1 MLLLLGVGRTVEKW
15 FLELWVGY
23 EYFTEYRNR
32 WWQPGTYRG
41 PYVYRPMDAP
51 LPYTGEYDLN
61 FNRWVTK
68 DGYRVRYL
76 SLPWSERLAR
86 ARPPWCVLSEEEK
99 WEVRSQII
107 RYFRQGSDM
116 QYYCP
121 KPSMCIYRTSEDG
134 IKGLTRAIELG
145 AQSWWRKIW

>member
-1 MLLLLGVGRTVEKW
+1 M
-15 FLELWVGY
+15 
-23 EYFTEYRNR
+23 
-32 WWQPGTYRG
+32 
-41 PYVYRPMDAP
+41 YRPTDAP

-99 WEVRSQII
+99 
-107 RYFRQGSDM
+107 
-116 QYYCP
+116 
-121 KPSMCIYRTSEDG
+121 
-134 IKGLTRAIELG
+134 
-145 AQSWWRKIW
+145 

>member
-1 MLLLLGVGRTVEKW
+1 M
-15 FLELWVGY
+15 
-23 EYFTEYRNR
+23 
-32 WWQPGTYRG
+32 
-41 PYVYRPMDAP
+41 YRPTDAP
-51 LPYTGEYDLN
+51 LPSTGEYDLN
-61 FNRWVTK
+61 FDRWVTK

-76 SLPWSERLAR
+76 SLPWSERVAR

-121 KPSMCIYRTSEDG
+121 KPWMCIYRTSKDG

-145 AQSWWRKIW
+145 AQT